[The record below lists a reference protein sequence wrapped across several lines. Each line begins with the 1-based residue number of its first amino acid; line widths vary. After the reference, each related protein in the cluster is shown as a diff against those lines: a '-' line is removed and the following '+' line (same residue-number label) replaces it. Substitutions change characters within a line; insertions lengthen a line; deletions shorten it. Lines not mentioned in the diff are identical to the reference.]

1 MILSDKSIRL
11 MIQRH
16 PKVITPTP
24 LDWNIQPASVDLHLG
39 DSFIRLDGELH
50 ESCEFGSMFRIE
62 PQTFVLATTVERISL
77 PRDIVARVEG
87 KSTWGRKGL
96 MIHSTAGFIDPGFE
110 GNITLEM
117 YNLSPSPLVMRVGDP
132 ICQIAFSL
140 LTTPVSRAYGD
151 AELGSKYQGQTG
163 VTGAR

>member
-1 MILSDKSIRL
+1 MILSDRSIRL
-11 MIQRH
+11 MIERH

-39 DSFIRLDGELH
+39 GRFIRAEGEVQ
-50 ESCEFGSMFRIE
+50 EDCEFGTMFRIE
-62 PQTFVLATTVERISL
+62 PQAFVLATTLERIAL

-117 YNLSPSPLVMRVGDP
+117 YNLSPSPIDMRVGES

-140 LTTPVSRAYGD
+140 LTTPAIRKYGD
-151 AELGSKYQGQTG
+151 SELGSKYQGQIST
-163 VTGAR
+163 TSAR